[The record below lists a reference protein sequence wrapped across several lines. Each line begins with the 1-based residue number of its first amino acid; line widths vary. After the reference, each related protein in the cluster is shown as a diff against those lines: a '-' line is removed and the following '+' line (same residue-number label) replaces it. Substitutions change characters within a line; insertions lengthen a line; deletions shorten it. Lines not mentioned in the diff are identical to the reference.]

1 MKKSSRALILN
12 SLYKPN
18 IGGVENSIS
27 ELSISMGE
35 IGFEVDILCS
45 NRNFVDDTKLEDRE
59 INEHYRI
66 YRYNV
71 NGVGYLRQIKNCC
84 SLINSILFENDYEI
98 IVSRGY
104 ITSFCLSILR
114 VDHCY
119 LVPSVIFFQGR
130 DKFFELNVSGKINYI
145 FSSMLQVVAI
155 NASKTAVFS
164 SNMATQVSKLKFTK
178 NKPKELKFGV
188 DKTRFS
194 KPSVEEKKTLR
205 NALGLKESD
214 VFLLCLGRFSEIK
227 NFEVAIESMRY
238 LDERYKLLLVGSGPM
253 ENNYRK
259 LISELGLDNR
269 VLMFGSTS
277 EPEIFYKVSDAFLMT
292 SRYEA
297 FGQVLLES
305 TSSGLKVIAFEP
317 SESIKTST
325 KAIYD
330 GYDSLVAYTQ
340 GTDSKSLSLA
350 ISSSVAVPTLLNELE
365 MFRQQYSWGSLVEE
379 IISMREK

>member
-1 MKKSSRALILN
+1 MKKPIRALILN

-18 IGGVENSIS
+18 IGGVENSIA
-27 ELSISMGE
+27 ELSRAMGE
-35 IGFEVDILCS
+35 LGIEVDILCS

-59 INEHYRI
+59 INEHYRV

-71 NGVGYLRQIKNCC
+71 NGVGYFRQIKNCC
-84 SLINSILFENDYEI
+84 SLINSTLLKYDYDI

-104 ITSFCLSILR
+104 VTSFCLSILR

-119 LVPSVIFFQGR
+119 LVPSVIFFQGL
-130 DKFFELNVSGKINYI
+130 DKFFELSVSGKVNYI
-145 FSSMLQVVAI
+145 FSSMLQIVAI
-155 NASKTAVFS
+155 NSSKVAVFS
-164 SNMATQVSKLKFTK
+164 SNMANQVSKLKFTK

-188 DKTRFS
+188 DKTRFF
-194 KPSVEEKKTLR
+194 KPSIEEKNTLR
-205 NALGLKESD
+205 NSLGLKESD

-238 LDERYKLLLVGSGPM
+238 LDDRYKLLLVGSGPM
-253 ENNYRK
+253 EDNYRK
-259 LISELGLDNR
+259 LISEFGLDNR

-325 KAIYD
+325 KAIYN

-350 ISSSVAVPTLLNELE
+350 ISSSVVVPTLLSELE
-365 MFRQQYSWGSLVEE
+365 MFRQQYSWNSLVGE
-379 IISMREK
+379 IISMRKK